1 MTGYAIDHPGRR
13 RRARH
18 EFLMMHGRRRRGHRG
33 FGPPGF
39 ERQFFGGGR
48 KAGRGD
54 IRAAILALLAEEP
67 MHGYQIIQELSERT
81 GGAWRPSPG
90 SVYPTLQQLE
100 DEELVRTRAQQRP
113 AGLRAHRRPAASRR
127 PRFRA
132 PSRGRAAGEGDDDL
146 AALRDLAF
154 QLLGATR
161 QVAVSRHGEA
171 DRGRPG
177 DPPERPEGHVSA
189 AGGGRRRRGRRR
201 RRLELRPWAV
211 RDRHGDG
218 PDDDGGRE
226 QGAWAQAL
234 ARDRPSEQRRRRPG
248 SRTRTSPPAWGRR
261 GASSHMYAENVTAV
275 PMTTR

>member
-1 MTGYAIDHPGRR
+1 MTGYAIDHPGGR

-54 IRAAILALLAEEP
+54 IRATILALLAEEP
-67 MHGYQIIQELSERT
+67 MHGYQIIQEVSERT

-113 AGLRAHRRPAASRR
+113 AGLRAHRHRAASRR
-127 PRFRA
+127 PRFPA
-132 PSRGRAAGEGDDDL
+132 PTPWEAAGEGDDDL

-161 QVAVSRHGEA
+161 QVAVAGTAKQIEAAQAILRNARKGMYQLLAEDGDGEA
-171 DRGRPG
+171 DAA
-177 DPPERPEGHVSA
+177 EGV
-189 AGGGRRRRGRRR
+189 
-201 RRLELRPWAV
+201 ELRPWPV

-218 PDDDGGRE
+218 SDDDGGRE

-234 ARDRPSEQRRRRPG
+234 ARDRPSERARRRPG
-248 SRTRTSPPAWGRR
+248 SRTRMSPLAWARR
-261 GASSHMYAENVTAV
+261 GGAATCTPRTSR
-275 PMTTR
+275 PCP